1 MLQLVCVPLLG
12 HRVLLRLAC
21 RYYGVMPVG
30 SCYGMSLLGH
40 SVWSICS
47 FFCFW
52 QESPIY
58 RNIEQG
64 NFKDLAERAMAP
76 KTRVHQHVSGACLEH
91 AMV

>member
-1 MLQLVCVPLLG
+1 ML
-12 HRVLLRLAC
+12 LLRRHAC
-21 RYYGVMPVG
+21 RFLLRHVTTRPFCKYV
-30 SCYGMSLLGH
+30 SMSLLGH

-76 KTRVHQHVSGACLEH
+76 KTRVH
-91 AMV
+91 